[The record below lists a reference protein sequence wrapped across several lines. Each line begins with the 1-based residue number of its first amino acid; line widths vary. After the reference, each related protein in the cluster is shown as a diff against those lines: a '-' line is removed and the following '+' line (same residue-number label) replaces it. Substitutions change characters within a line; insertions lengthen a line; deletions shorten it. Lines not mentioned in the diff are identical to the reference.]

1 MQSISIIIPIYNE
14 IEKLPQL
21 IKLLEPYK
29 YNNQIILINDGSQ
42 DGTREFLDAQSDLKI
57 IHHDK
62 NFGKGTAVR
71 TALKNV
77 TKETVLLIDGD
88 LEINI
93 KNLNSLIKTID
104 KNQIIIGYR
113 VSKTI
118 NNFSLIEFGNNTLNL
133 IFNFLYSSNY
143 KDVLCCLKIIPTK
156 ILKELNLDSK
166 RFELETEIMAKICM
180 KNLNVIEKDIPY
192 KRRTNKDGKKL
203 RITDSYVILKKMIGL
218 RLRLFLKQSFS

>member
-29 YNNQIILINDGSQ
+29 FNNQIILINDGSR
-42 DGTREFLDAQSDLKI
+42 DGTREFLDAQSDLII

-88 LEINI
+88 LEIDI

-104 KNQIIIGYR
+104 KNQIIVGYR

-118 NNFSLIEFGNNTLNL
+118 NNFSLIEFGNTTLNL

-156 ILKELNLDSK
+156 ILKDLNLNALG
-166 RFELETEIMAKICM
+166 FELETEIMAKICIR
-180 KNLNVIEKDIPY
+180 NLDVIEEEVRY
-192 KRRTNKDGKKL
+192 ERRTNKDGKKL
-203 RITDSYVILKKMIGL
+203 RITDSYAILKKML
-218 RLRLFLKQSFS
+218 YLKLKSLFS

>member
-29 YNNQIILINDGSQ
+29 YYNQIILINDGSQ
-42 DGTREFLDAQSDLKI
+42 DGTREFLDAQSDLII

-104 KNQIIIGYR
+104 KNQIIVGYR

-118 NNFSLIEFGNNTLNL
+118 NNFSLIEFGNTTLNL

-156 ILKELNLDSK
+156 ILKDFNLASK
-166 RFELETEIMAKICM
+166 GFDLETEIMAKISIN
-180 KNLNVIEKDIPY
+180 NLNVIEKKIEY
-192 KRRTNKDGKKL
+192 KRRSSTDGKKL
-203 RITDSYVILKKMIGL
+203 RFVDSYVILKRMFSIKID
-218 RLRLFLKQSFS
+218 LFFR